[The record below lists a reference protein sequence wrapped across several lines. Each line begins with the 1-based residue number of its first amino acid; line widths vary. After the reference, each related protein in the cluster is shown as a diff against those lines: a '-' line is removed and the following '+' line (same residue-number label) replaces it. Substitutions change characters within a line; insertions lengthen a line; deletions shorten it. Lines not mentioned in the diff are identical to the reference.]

1 MEDRYMRYFKIHWI
15 HSFTDEPEYIFSE
28 IDEEGY
34 EVRKV
39 EIFKNGNHILYSNN
53 INSDRLVEGKY
64 PSLEELNYEE
74 ETEVMQTIEIPKSEF
89 CNVWL
94 RYHSD

>member
-1 MEDRYMRYFKIHWI
+1 MRYFKIHWL
-15 HSFTDEPEYIFSE
+15 HSFIDEPEYIFSE

-64 PSLEELNYEE
+64 PSLEVLNYEE
-74 ETEVMQTIEIPKSEF
+74 KTKVMLMSRFT
-89 CNVWL
+89 
-94 RYHSD
+94 

>member
-1 MEDRYMRYFKIHWI
+1 MEDRYMRYFKIHWL

-39 EIFKNGNHILYSNN
+39 EIFKNGNHILYSNYD
-53 INSDRLVEGKY
+53 SLHFLGVAFCLWKLHSVEYLVQDVAYLVELAHGNH
-64 PSLEELNYEE
+64 ECIHRELLPE
-74 ETEVMQTIEIPKSEF
+74 
-89 CNVWL
+89 
-94 RYHSD
+94 

>member
-1 MEDRYMRYFKIHWI
+1 MEDRYMRYFKIHWL

-53 INSDRLVEGKY
+53 INSDRLVE
-64 PSLEELNYEE
+64 
-74 ETEVMQTIEIPKSEF
+74 VMQTIEIPKSEF